1 MTKILG
7 IGGSATNDGGSGML
21 TALGVK
27 FLNSDNEEIEL
38 GGGAL
43 AHLTHIDASNLDYRL
58 NDVTFEVACDVTNP
72 LLGLMVHIYLW
83 TTKGATEK
91 MIPKLDSALANYHDM
106 IEKHIISVLKIYPV
120 LELPV
125 D

>member
-1 MTKILG
+1 
-7 IGGSATNDGGSGML
+7 ML

-58 NDVTFEVACDVTNP
+58 NDVTFEVACDVTNF
-72 LLGLMVHIYLW
+72 IRF
-83 TTKGATEK
+83 
-91 MIPKLDSALANYHDM
+91 
-106 IEKHIISVLKIYPV
+106 
-120 LELPV
+120 
-125 D
+125 

>member
-1 MTKILG
+1 
-7 IGGSATNDGGSGML
+7 ML

-72 LLGLMVHIYLW
+72 LLGSNGATYIYGPQ
-83 TTKGATEK
+83 KGATEK
-91 MIPKLDSALANYHDM
+91 MIPKLIPHSQIIM
-106 IEKHIISVLKIYPV
+106 I
-120 LELPV
+120 
-125 D
+125 